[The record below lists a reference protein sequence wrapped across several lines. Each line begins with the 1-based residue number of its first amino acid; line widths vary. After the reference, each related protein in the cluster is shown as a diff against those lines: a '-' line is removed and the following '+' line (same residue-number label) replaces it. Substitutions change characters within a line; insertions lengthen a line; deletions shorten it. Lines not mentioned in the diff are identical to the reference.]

1 MFKRGKVEK
10 EFAISSGWA
19 IWSPLASG
27 LLTGKYN
34 DGIPEGSRLDLE
46 KYSWL
51 RKKLLETE
59 EGKAKLKKVEKLASV
74 SDDLGIPMPQLAL
87 IWCLKNPNVSTVI
100 TGASNVEQVEQNM
113 KAIDLVDKVDE
124 AAMEKIEEILDN
136 KPKEETDW
144 RRS

>member
-1 MFKRGKVEK
+1 
-10 EFAISSGWA
+10 
-19 IWSPLASG
+19 
-27 LLTGKYN
+27 
-34 DGIPEGSRLDLE
+34 
-46 KYSWL
+46 
-51 RKKLLETE
+51 
-59 EGKAKLKKVEKLASV
+59 
-74 SDDLGIPMPQLAL
+74 MPQLAL

-144 RRS
+144 RR